1 MYMKGISA
9 MAKSLDRSVLS
20 EKLALSN
27 AIDSAL
33 FDKFDVKRG
42 LRNRDGSGVLA
53 GLSRVS
59 SVIGFH
65 KVENELKPVEGA
77 LKYRGISI
85 QDIVAKFPVGSRFCF
100 EQVTYFLLVG
110 DFPTKEELAT
120 TLDFMATNRVL
131 PDAIVSSVLNLPS
144 MHVMN
149 KLQTAISALY
159 AYDETPDSIDA
170 YENFI
175 KSLALISRLPLIVAY
190 GYLKAYKPQAKL
202 VLPPAEMSVAE
213 SFLYVLH
220 EGAIPDPFDVYV
232 LDLCLVLHAEHGG
245 GNNSTFATRVVTS
258 SESDLYSAMA
268 AAVGS
273 LKGPL
278 HGSANK
284 KVMEMMADIMANVP
298 RYEDMDALRAYLLK
312 ILGKETFDKSGKLYG
327 LGHAVYTKSDPR
339 SLILT
344 AYARR
349 LAGEKGRQRELD
361 LYFAIAE
368 MAPVLFQEVKG
379 KDKIIA
385 PNVDFFSGFVYD
397 CLGIPEPLYTPIFGL
412 ARAAGWCAHR
422 IEELVSAKRII
433 RPAYKYVESSLGV

>member
-1 MYMKGISA
+1 MSNA
-9 MAKSLDRSVLS
+9 LNRSVLS
-20 EKLALSN
+20 EKLGQSN
-27 AIDSAL
+27 AIDGAL

-65 KVENELKPVEGA
+65 KIENELQPVEGS

-85 QDIVAKFPVGSRFCF
+85 HDVVARFPVGSRFCF
-100 EQVTYFLLVG
+100 EQVTYFLLTG
-110 DFPTKEELAT
+110 EFPTDEELD
-120 TLDFMATNRVL
+120 TLLAFMSDNREL
-131 PDAIVSSVLNLPS
+131 PEAIVSSVLGLPS

-159 AYDETPDSIDA
+159 AYDDNPDTTDA
-170 YENFI
+170 YENFV
-175 KSLALISRLPLIVAY
+175 KSLALIAKLPIVVAY

-202 VLPPAEMSVAE
+202 VVPPNSMSVAE
-213 SFLYVLH
+213 SFLYILH
-220 EGAIPDPFDVYV
+220 EGKSPDPFDVYV

-284 KVMEMMADIMANVP
+284 KVMEMMADIMAHLSD
-298 RYEDMDALRAYLLK
+298 YKDMDALKSYLLK
-312 ILGKETFDKSGKLYG
+312 LLNKETFDKTGKLYG

-339 SLILT
+339 ALILVE
-344 AYARR
+344 YARR
-349 LAGEKGRQRELD
+349 LAGEKSRQSELD

-368 MAPVLFQEVKG
+368 MAPRLFQEVKG
-379 KDKIIA
+379 QDKIIA

-397 CLGIPEPLYTPIFGL
+397 CLGIPEPLYTAIFGL
-412 ARAAGWCAHR
+412 ARASGWCTHR

-433 RPAYKYVESSLGV
+433 RPAYKYIDA

>member
-1 MYMKGISA
+1 
-9 MAKSLDRSVLS
+9 MANTLDRSVLS
-20 EKLALSN
+20 EKLGQSN
-27 AIDSAL
+27 AIDAAL

-65 KVENELKPVEGA
+65 KIENELQPVEGA

-85 QDIVAKFPVGSRFCF
+85 QDIVARFPVGSRFCF

-110 DFPTKEELAT
+110 EFPTEQELD
-120 TLDFMATNRVL
+120 TLLGFMSENRVL
-131 PDAIVSSVLNLPS
+131 PEAIISSVLGLPS

-159 AYDETPDSIDA
+159 GYDDNPDTTDAYD
-170 YENFI
+170 NFI
-175 KSLALISRLPLIVAY
+175 KSLALIAKLPVVVAY

-202 VLPPAEMSVAE
+202 VMPPATMSVAE
-213 SFLYVLH
+213 SFLYILH
-220 EGAIPDPFDVYV
+220 EGQTPDPFDAYV

-258 SESDLYSAMA
+258 SESDLYSSMA

-284 KVMEMMADIMANVP
+284 KVMEMMADIMAHLPDYSNQG
-298 RYEDMDALRAYLLK
+298 ALREYLLK
-312 ILGKETFDKSGKLYG
+312 ILNKETFDKNGKLYG

-339 SLILT
+339 ALVLVT
-344 AYARR
+344 YARR
-349 LAGEKGRQRELD
+349 LAGEKARQPELD
-361 LYFAIAE
+361 LYFLIAE
-368 MAPVLFQEVKG
+368 MAPLLFQEVKG
-379 KDKIIA
+379 NDKIIA

-412 ARAAGWCAHR
+412 ARASGWCAHR
-422 IEELVSAKRII
+422 IEELVSARRII
-433 RPAYKYVESSLGV
+433 RPAYKYVEA

>member
-1 MYMKGISA
+1 
-9 MAKSLDRSVLS
+9 MAKPLDRSVLS

-65 KVENELKPVEGA
+65 KVENELQPVEGS
-77 LKYRGISI
+77 LKYRGIAI

-110 DFPTKEELAT
+110 EFPSDDVLE
-120 TLDFMATNRVL
+120 TLLDVMAQNRNL
-131 PDAIVSSVLNLPS
+131 PDDIVNAVLTLPS
-144 MHVMN
+144 TQVMN

-159 AYDETPDSIDA
+159 AYDENPDTIDA
-170 YENFI
+170 YDNFI
-175 KSLALISRLPLIVAY
+175 KSLVLISKLPLIIAY
-190 GYLKAYKPQAKL
+190 GYLKAYKPNATL
-202 VLPPAEMSVAE
+202 VLPPASMSIAE

-220 EGAIPDPFDVYV
+220 EGKTPDPFDAYI

-284 KVMEMMADIMANVP
+284 KVMEMMDDIMHHVP
-298 RYEDMDALRAYLLK
+298 NYTDLDALRSYLLK
-312 ILGKETFDKSGKLYG
+312 ILNKETFDKSGKFYG

-339 SLILT
+339 ALILT
-344 AYARR
+344 TYARR
-349 LAGEKGRQRELD
+349 LASEKNRQPELD

-368 MAPVLFQEVKG
+368 MGPQLFQDVKG
-379 KDKIIA
+379 KDKLIA

-422 IEELVSAKRII
+422 IEELLSAKRII
-433 RPAYKYVESSLGV
+433 RPGYKYIDPSTV

>member
-1 MYMKGISA
+1 
-9 MAKSLDRSVLS
+9 MANTLDRSVLS
-20 EKLALSN
+20 EKLRQSN

-65 KVENELKPVEGA
+65 KIENELQPVDGS
-77 LKYRGISI
+77 LKYRGIAI
-85 QDIVAKFPVGSRFCF
+85 EDIVARFPVGSRFCF
-100 EQVTYFLLVG
+100 EQVTYFLLTG
-110 DFPTKEELAT
+110 EFPTEQELESV
-120 TLDFMATNRVL
+120 LGFMSENRAV
-131 PDAIVSSVLNLPS
+131 PEAVVSSVLGLPS
-144 MHVMN
+144 QHVMN

-159 AYDETPDSIDA
+159 AYDETPDTTDP
-170 YENFI
+170 YENVI
-175 KSLALISRLPLIVAY
+175 KSLSLIAKLPLVIAY

-202 VLPPAEMSVAE
+202 VTPPSTMSIAE

-220 EGAIPDPFDVYV
+220 EGATPNPFDVYV

-258 SESDLYSAMA
+258 SESDLYSALA

-284 KVMEMMADIMANVP
+284 KVMEMMSDIMAHVP
-298 RYEDMDALRAYLLK
+298 DFKDMAALREYLLK
-312 ILGKETFDKSGKLYG
+312 ILKKETFDKNGKLYG

-339 SLILT
+339 SLALI
-344 AYARR
+344 AYASR
-349 LAGEKGRQRELD
+349 LAGEKSRESELD

-368 MAPVLFQEVKG
+368 MAPVLFQEIKG
-379 KDKIIA
+379 NDKVIA
-385 PNVDFFSGFVYD
+385 PNIDFFSGFVYD
-397 CLGIPEPLYTPIFGL
+397 CLGIPEPLYTSIFGL
-412 ARAAGWCAHR
+412 ARSAGWCTHR

-433 RPAYKYVESSLGV
+433 RPAYKYIDA

>member
-1 MYMKGISA
+1 MPNN
-9 MAKSLDRSVLS
+9 LDRTVVS
-20 EKLALSN
+20 EKLAQSN
-27 AIDSAL
+27 AIDASL
-33 FDKFDVKRG
+33 FEKFDVKRG

-85 QDIVAKFPVGSRFCF
+85 QDIVAKFPLGSRYCF
-100 EQVTYFLLVG
+100 EQVTYFLLAG
-110 DFPTKEELAT
+110 EFPSEESLQDLRA
-120 TLDFMATNRVL
+120 FMADNRVL
-131 PDAIVSSVLNLPS
+131 PEAIVSSVLSLPS
-144 MHVMN
+144 AHVMN

-159 AYDETPDSIDA
+159 GYDPDPDTTDA

-175 KSLALISRLPLIVAY
+175 KSLALIAKLPLVVGY
-190 GYLKAYKPQAKL
+190 GYLKAYKPDAKL
-202 VLPPAEMSVAE
+202 VVPRRDMSVAE
-213 SFLYVLH
+213 AFLYILH
-220 EGAIPDPFDVYV
+220 EGKDPDPFDAYV

-258 SESDLYSAMA
+258 SESDIYSAMA

-284 KVMEMMADIMANVP
+284 KVMEMMDDIMVHVP
-298 RYEDMDALRAYLLK
+298 TYEDMDALRTYLLK
-312 ILGKETFDKSGKLYG
+312 ILSKETFDRSGKFYG

-339 SLILT
+339 ALVLIH
-344 AYARR
+344 YATR
-349 LAGEKGRQRELD
+349 LAGEKSRQRELN
-361 LYFAIAE
+361 LYFAIAK
-368 MAPVLFQEVKG
+368 MAPELFKEVKG
-379 KDKIIA
+379 PDKIIA
-385 PNVDFFSGFVYD
+385 PNVDFYSGFVYD

-433 RPAYKYVESSLGV
+433 RPAYKYIDM

>member
-1 MYMKGISA
+1 M
-9 MAKSLDRSVLS
+9 
-20 EKLALSN
+20 
-27 AIDSAL
+27 
-33 FDKFDVKRG
+33 
-42 LRNRDGSGVLA
+42 
-53 GLSRVS
+53 
-59 SVIGFH
+59 
-65 KVENELKPVEGA
+65 
-77 LKYRGISI
+77 
-85 QDIVAKFPVGSRFCF
+85 
-100 EQVTYFLLVG
+100 
-110 DFPTKEELAT
+110 
-120 TLDFMATNRVL
+120 
-131 PDAIVSSVLNLPS
+131 
-144 MHVMN
+144 
-149 KLQTAISALY
+149 
-159 AYDETPDSIDA
+159 
-170 YENFI
+170 
-175 KSLALISRLPLIVAY
+175 
-190 GYLKAYKPQAKL
+190 
-202 VLPPAEMSVAE
+202 
-213 SFLYVLH
+213 H

-284 KVMEMMADIMANVP
+284 KVMEMMADIMANLP

>member
-1 MYMKGISA
+1 MV
-9 MAKSLDRSVLS
+9 KSLDRSVLS
-20 EKLALSN
+20 EKLDQSN
-27 AIDSAL
+27 AIDAAL

-65 KVENELKPVEGA
+65 KVENELQPVEGA

-110 DFPTKEELAT
+110 EFPSEDVLE
-120 TLDFMATNRVL
+120 TLLDVMAQNRTL
-131 PDAIVSSVLNLPS
+131 PDAIVSSVLTLPS
-144 MHVMN
+144 TQVMN

-159 AYDETPDSIDA
+159 AYDENPDTIDA

-175 KSLALISRLPLIVAY
+175 KSLALISKLPLIIAY
-190 GYLKAYKPQAKL
+190 GYLKAYKPNAKI
-202 VLPPAEMSVAE
+202 VLPPANMSIAE

-220 EGAIPDPFDVYV
+220 EGKEPDPFDVYI
-232 LDLCLVLHAEHGG
+232 LDICLVLHAEHGG

-284 KVMEMMADIMANVP
+284 KVMEMMDDIMAHVP
-298 RYEDMDALRAYLLK
+298 NYTDLEALRSYLLK
-312 ILGKETFDKSGKLYG
+312 ILNKETFDKSGKFYG

-339 SLILT
+339 ALILT
-344 AYARR
+344 TYARR
-349 LAGEKGRQRELD
+349 LAGEKNRQPELD

-368 MAPVLFQEVKG
+368 MGPKLFQEVKG
-379 KDKIIA
+379 KDKLIA

-422 IEELVSAKRII
+422 IEELLSAKRII
-433 RPAYKYVESSLGV
+433 RPGYKYIDPTAV

>member
-1 MYMKGISA
+1 
-9 MAKSLDRSVLS
+9 MAKTLDRSVLS
-20 EKLALSN
+20 EKLGQSN
-27 AIDSAL
+27 AIDATL

-65 KVENELKPVEGA
+65 KIENELQPVEGS

-85 QDIVAKFPVGSRFCF
+85 QDIVARFPVGSRFCF

-110 DFPTKEELAT
+110 EFPTAQELDGVLAYMS
-120 TLDFMATNRVL
+120 DNREL
-131 PDAIVSSVLNLPS
+131 PEAIVSSVLSLPS
-144 MHVMN
+144 THVMN

-159 AYDETPDSIDA
+159 GYDENADTTDAYD
-170 YENFI
+170 NFT
-175 KSLALISRLPLIVAY
+175 KSLALIAKLPTVIAY

-202 VLPPAEMSVAE
+202 VVPPATMSVAE
-213 SFLYVLH
+213 SFLYILH
-220 EGAIPDPFDVYV
+220 EGQTPDPFDAYV

-258 SESDLYSAMA
+258 SESDLYSSMA

-284 KVMEMMADIMANVP
+284 KVMEMMADIMGHVP
-298 RYEDMDALRAYLLK
+298 DYTDKDALRDYLLK
-312 ILGKETFDKSGKLYG
+312 ILNKETFDKNGKLYG

-339 SLILT
+339 ALVLVS
-344 AYARR
+344 YARR
-349 LAGEKGRQRELD
+349 LAGEKLRQPELD
-361 LYFAIAE
+361 LYFSIAD
-368 MAPVLFQEVKG
+368 MAPALFQEVKG
-379 KDKIIA
+379 NDKVIA

-412 ARAAGWCAHR
+412 ARAAGWCSHR
-422 IEELVSAKRII
+422 IEELVSARRII
-433 RPAYKYVESSLGV
+433 RPAYKYIDA